1 MALALVQNV
10 LSFAVSTT
18 GSLLYIGF
26 GATCTLNHY
35 LGLGYGTA
43 AAGYIA
49 HWAYNDNRKNKK
61 HVYTALASALVS
73 MPLSFLIGYGV
84 PYILVPTAFGVYL
97 LYLAGE
103 IEVKWTPNEK
113 NQEKIINITI
123 EKNDE
128 SDYIEKVMQRVVAS
142 GRNEPGLIHK
152 YSDADLKRIPDK
164 EFMQIWIDFA
174 NGVDKRFRS
183 ALREVDRA
191 DQAAEVAKKVAD
203 LGIVADV
210 QEDNTGQFVVYTGV
224 SDPARRNEIESNAL
238 TIFEG
243 GAVEEDNDG
252 QFVIYTGIGGEEK
265 SKPTP
270 ELKNSPIEA
279 EPDSPVASPPVVVP
293 EPTEAP
299 YGLRSRNNVQS
310 ETVAN

>member
-1 MALALVQNV
+1 M
-10 LSFAVSTT
+10 
-18 GSLLYIGF
+18 
-26 GATCTLNHY
+26 
-35 LGLGYGTA
+35 
-43 AAGYIA
+43 
-49 HWAYNDNRKNKK
+49 
-61 HVYTALASALVS
+61 
-73 MPLSFLIGYGV
+73 
-84 PYILVPTAFGVYL
+84 
-97 LYLAGE
+97 
-103 IEVKWTPNEK
+103 
-113 NQEKIINITI
+113 
-123 EKNDE
+123 
-128 SDYIEKVMQRVVAS
+128 VAS

-243 GAVEEDNDG
+243 GAV
-252 QFVIYTGIGGEEK
+252 
-265 SKPTP
+265 
-270 ELKNSPIEA
+270 
-279 EPDSPVASPPVVVP
+279 
-293 EPTEAP
+293 
-299 YGLRSRNNVQS
+299 
-310 ETVAN
+310 